1 MEWMLLPLRRYARF
15 SGRARPKEYWMFILF
30 LLICFIA
37 ISLIEGLLGLST
49 TEHWVRRGPWWFD
62 TGYQT
67 RGGPLTGLFGLAM
80 LIPWL
85 AVAVRRLHDTD
96 RSGFWL
102 LIIFF
107 PLIGS
112 LILLVFFIMSG
123 TRGANRFGPDPIEV
137 GEPELVSP
145 SRK

>member
-1 MEWMLLPLRRYARF
+1 
-15 SGRARPKEYWMFILF
+15 MFILF
-30 LLICFIA
+30 FLICFIA

-85 AVAVRRLHDTD
+85 AVAVHDTD

-137 GEPELVSP
+137 GEPELASP
-145 SRK
+145 SPK